1 MLCKPE
7 QPELLLLLLSNSSE
21 AYCVQYN
28 GNKRASSI
36 VALWQSSG
44 CYANDI
50 CILRQGIKGLLICLG
65 HLVIHKQCQCHTQ
78 CSLGSSSS
86 SSYLVLAAPLFLLG
100 CGYLPPHSRECMN
113 GCRNPQLPRP
123 LVVYTYSL
131 FFSSLQQTWS
141 PAKKGEHQHVSAS
154 SFREKPWHKSR
165 GSRACRCKLSKRKH
179 RARGRYEEHRALLLS
194 SLPTI
199 PPSRWSS
206 SSSNSSWALQI
217 LIVRWASKGESRWG
231 IHRLLL
237 IGIPNN
243 KERVD
248 TLML

>member
-86 SSYLVLAAPLFLLG
+86 SYLVLAAPLFLLG

-165 GSRACRCKLSKRKH
+165 AEAELAAASLASASTEPEAATRSI
-179 RARGRYEEHRALLLS
+179 EHCCSAPYPLYH
-194 SLPTI
+194 PADEAAAAATVVE
-199 PPSRWSS
+199 PFKFW
-206 SSSNSSWALQI
+206 
-217 LIVRWASKGESRWG
+217 
-231 IHRLLL
+231 
-237 IGIPNN
+237 
-243 KERVD
+243 
-248 TLML
+248 